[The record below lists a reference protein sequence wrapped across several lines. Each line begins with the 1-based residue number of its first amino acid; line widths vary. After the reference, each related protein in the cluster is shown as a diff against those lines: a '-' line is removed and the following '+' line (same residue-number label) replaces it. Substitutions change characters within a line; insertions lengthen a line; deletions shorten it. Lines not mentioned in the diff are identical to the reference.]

1 MIAAGIFLCLFFL
14 LSSTLRHLPWLSVI
28 LFFLTLGFMILL
40 FMHHATDKLDLNF

>member
-1 MIAAGIFLCLFFL
+1 MIAAGIFLCFFFL
-14 LSSTLRHLPWLSVI
+14 LISTLRHLPWLSVI